1 MIEKWENV
9 MREVTVIKQNLD
21 EQETWRYQAH
31 VLRDLPNG
39 ILLEAF
45 FNRADMDV
53 HGMTMARGDRFV
65 EVYYTDRWYNI
76 FEIYSY
82 DRGELRGWYCNVNRP
97 ARLSPQVVSYVDLAL
112 DLLVFPD
119 GRQLVLDEDEFAALP
134 LSQDVRGQAQ
144 SALQKLRALFQPPVV
159 FRLQP

>member
-1 MIEKWENV
+1 

-21 EQETWRYQAH
+21 EQETWRYQAR
-31 VLRDLPNG
+31 VLQDLRNG

-76 FEIYSY
+76 FEIYAHDS
-82 DRGELRGWYCNVNRP
+82 GELRGWYCNVNRP
-97 ARLSPQVVSYVDLAL
+97 ARISPQVVSYVDLAL
-112 DLLVFPD
+112 DLLVFPG

-134 LSQDVRGQAQ
+134 LSVDEREQTQA
-144 SALQKLRALFQPPVV
+144 ALRELQALFQPPVSL
-159 FRLQP
+159 RLQPG